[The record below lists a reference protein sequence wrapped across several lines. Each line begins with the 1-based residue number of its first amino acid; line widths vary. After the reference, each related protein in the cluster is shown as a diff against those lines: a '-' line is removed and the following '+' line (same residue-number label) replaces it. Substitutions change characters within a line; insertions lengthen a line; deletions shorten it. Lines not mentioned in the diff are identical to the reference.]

1 MRLRP
6 ALFLLSAGIPL
17 ALSSCGLLRLPV
29 RVAGAVVE
37 GTANAGKTIGRSAAK
52 PFARTPEEKAAA
64 AKEKAE
70 KDEEKRKVN
79 EAKVRA
85 ETDRHSAATRQE
97 NPAAPAEIPAA
108 PVNEPLPDNS
118 LPLPYDNPDALPP
131 PPEGY

>member
-1 MRLRP
+1 MRSRP

-17 ALSSCGLLRLPV
+17 ALGSCGLLRLPV

-37 GTANAGKTIGRSAAK
+37 GTASAGKTIGRSAAK

-70 KDEEKRKVN
+70 KDDKKREEN

-85 ETDRHSAATRQE
+85 QTDRHSAATRQE

-108 PVNEPLPDNS
+108 PVNEPLPDDS